1 MNTVLVLLAAAMFP
15 VACMGLLF
23 WLARLEDTL
32 DASLKNLTKP
42 MPLRAVPVGESTPV
56 TVPARP
62 LQTRDDGDRS
72 ALPAVS

>member
-1 MNTVLVLLAAAMFP
+1 MNTVLVLLAAAIFP

-32 DASLKNLTKP
+32 DASLKNLTKLV
-42 MPLRAVPVGESTPV
+42 PLRAVPAAETSLTA
-56 TVPARP
+56 ARP
-62 LQTRDDGDRS
+62 LAARDDADRS